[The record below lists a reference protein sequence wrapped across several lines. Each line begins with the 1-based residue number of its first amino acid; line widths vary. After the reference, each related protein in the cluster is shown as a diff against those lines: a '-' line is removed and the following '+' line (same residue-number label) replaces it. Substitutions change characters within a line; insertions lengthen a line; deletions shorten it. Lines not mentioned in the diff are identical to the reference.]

1 MNDLEKPKKIQK
13 MFDTFK
19 LQIESAIKSFE
30 DRTNK
35 DLVAYKNK
43 VNQMYSALVREFL
56 VKLEGRVRVAEIVSL
71 SLVKVYTKK
80 LYELEKKVDPNF
92 NMSYYEYSKNLE
104 SALNEEQLIVKDQIE
119 QDDKDAMAVE
129 KENQDS

>member
-1 MNDLEKPKKIQK
+1 MNDLEKPKKVQK

-35 DLVAYKNK
+35 DLVTYKNK
-43 VNQMYSALVREFL
+43 VNQMYSVLVREFL

-92 NMSYYEYSKNLE
+92 NMSYDEYSKNLE
-104 SALNEEQLIVKDQIE
+104 STLNEEQLIVKDQIE
-119 QDDKDAMAVE
+119 QDDKNAMAVE
-129 KENQDS
+129 EEVKDA

>member
-1 MNDLEKPKKIQK
+1 MNDLEKPKKVQK

-35 DLVAYKNK
+35 DLVAYKNR

-56 VKLEGRVRVAEIVSL
+56 VKLEGRVRVAEITSL
-71 SLVKVYTKK
+71 ALVQLYAKK
-80 LYELEKKVDPNF
+80 IYELEKKIDPTF
-92 NMSYYEYSKNLE
+92 NLTYEEFSKQLE
-104 SALNEEQLIVKDQIE
+104 VELNNQQKDVAAKI
-119 QDDKDAMAVE
+119 E
-129 KENQDS
+129 KEDNESMEPVQENKEA